1 MSTNESFPGAGGPGG
16 PGREP
21 TQEELLAAYEE
32 QIRNVRV
39 EDVVVQSLASLIELG
54 GRRAGLA
61 PGALGERDPAQLEV
75 AIEAIK
81 ALQPVA
87 APLLGPNA
95 KQVEQ
100 ALSQLQMAYAQLAS
114 GQPAAEDPTGPLG
127 ADVSPGGGAAPAE
140 GAAPGTPPAPAAEPG
155 KQEPSAVESGRLWI
169 PGQ

>member
-1 MSTNESFPGAGGPGG
+1 MSTNDPFAGAGG

-61 PGALGERDPAQLEV
+61 PGALGERDPAQLQV

-87 APLLGPNA
+87 EPLLGPNA
-95 KQVEQ
+95 AQVQQ
-100 ALSQLQMAYAQLAS
+100 ALSQLQIAYAKLAE
-114 GQPAAEDPTGPLG
+114 GGAPGEDPTGPLG
-127 ADVSPGGGAAPAE
+127 ADVSPAGTGGEDAAPA
-140 GAAPGTPPAPAAEPG
+140 APQQ
-155 KQEPSAVESGRLWI
+155 KQEPGPVESGRLWI